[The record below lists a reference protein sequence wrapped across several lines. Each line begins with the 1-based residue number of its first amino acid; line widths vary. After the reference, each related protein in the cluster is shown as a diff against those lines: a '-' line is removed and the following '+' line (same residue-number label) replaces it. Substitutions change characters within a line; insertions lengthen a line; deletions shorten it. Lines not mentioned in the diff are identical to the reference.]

1 MSFSIGLV
9 GGRGYVGE
17 ALLQLLQQHPSLT
30 LAWISSRSLT
40 GRTVQSVYPAIPLDL
55 IFESIGPTD
64 LAKSETDIVVLA
76 MPNGI
81 ASDYVRAMKRGQ
93 KVIDISA
100 DYRFDDSWSYGLPE
114 HNREEV
120 RHSDRV
126 SNPGC
131 YATTVQL
138 ALAPLLAILDG
149 VPSAFGVSGYSGAG
163 RTPSPRNDPERLTGN
178 LLPYSLSGHLHELEI
193 SHQLG
198 QAVRFMPHVAEFF
211 RGISVTISA
220 SLNQSVSEKRL
231 REIFEEFYADEFLID
246 VTTDIPEIQNV
257 AGTPRAGI
265 GGFTVDQRD
274 DRRVSVV
281 ACLDNLLKGAASQA
295 LQNINLMLGLDE
307 FSGLDSRR

>member
-1 MSFSIGLV
+1 MGLSIGLI

-17 ALLQLLQQHPSLT
+17 SLLQLLLQHPTLE

-40 GRTVQSVYPAIPLDL
+40 GKAVQAVYPAIPLDL
-55 IFESIGPTD
+55 EFESIGPTD
-64 LAKSETDIVVLA
+64 LGKKESDIVVLA

-81 ASDYVRAMKRGQ
+81 AGNYVDALKHGQ

-100 DYRFDDSWSYGLPE
+100 DYRFDESWIYGLPE
-114 HNREEV
+114 HNREKI
-120 RHSDRV
+120 RDADRV

-138 ALAPLLAILDG
+138 ALAPLLEYLDS

-163 RTPSPRNDPERLTGN
+163 RTPSPRNDPERLSGN
-178 LLPYSLSGHLHELEI
+178 FLPYSLSGHLHELEI

-220 SLNQSVSEKRL
+220 TLNQSVSEKGL
-231 REIFEEFYADEFLID
+231 YGIFAAFYADESLID
-246 VTTDIPEIQNV
+246 VTADIPEVRIV
-257 AGTPRAGI
+257 SGTPRAVI

-274 DRRVSVV
+274 DRRISVV

-295 LQNINLMLGLDE
+295 LQNMNLMLGLDE
-307 FSGLDSRR
+307 FSGLDFNP